1 MVSWKGGPGVIED
14 RGGLDKLGED
24 GPEAS
29 RGGNSRE
36 GDLIGAEG
44 GLVLGVCLG
53 PHVLAAVLHSRKCG
67 QANQPPHAGA
77 DLGAGT
83 GQKPEVR
90 TGAVLLGWKAVLKL
104 STDGMGHWALPEGVE
119 AARGMG
125 SRGRAWAAPGA
136 VLSSLNGIDGEAP
149 KRFLDCIVA
158 RQVPGR
164 SLGHPKGAKALGDGS
179 PSPRAQGLLDILCV
193 ELQAEGAGG
202 PGKQSREASNWY
214 RAGSS
219 RGGVTGPGRDAEAR
233 PVKLFEV

>member
-1 MVSWKGGPGVIED
+1 MVCWKGSPGIIED
-14 RGGLDKLGED
+14 RGGRNELGED

-44 GLVLGVCLG
+44 GLVLCVCLG

-67 QANQPPHAGA
+67 QAHQPPHTGA

-90 TGAVLLGWKAVLKL
+90 TGAVLLGGEALLKL
-104 STDGMGHWALPEGVE
+104 IADGMGHWALPEGVE

-136 VLSSLNGIDGEAP
+136 VLGPLNGVDGEAP
-149 KRFLDCIVA
+149 KRFLDGIVA

-164 SLGHPKGAKALGDGS
+164 ALGHPKGAEALADGS
-179 PSPRAQGLLDILCV
+179 PRPRA
-193 ELQAEGAGG
+193 
-202 PGKQSREASNWY
+202 
-214 RAGSS
+214 
-219 RGGVTGPGRDAEAR
+219 
-233 PVKLFEV
+233 